1 MDDRESLV
9 GRRGRSAWLAAPPLI
24 ILLAIVA
31 AFVII
36 GLASEFITRLA
47 GAQASDNFVA
57 DVITRF
63 GMPMLFAPLAIF
75 AYALVALARWRSA
88 RRRGQLLKGDAG
100 RVEERR
106 GVRTITVARLSS
118 QLTKRKGRRDRCR
131 RPSLATAGSRSP
143 VPLQFH
149 EASFAHTCLIKS

>member
-88 RRRGQLLKGDAG
+88 RRRGGADRSSRATLAESKNGGESGRLRSHDFRRNSPREKAVGIDAG
-100 RVEERR
+100 
-106 GVRTITVARLSS
+106 GLLL
-118 QLTKRKGRRDRCR
+118 QL
-131 RPSLATAGSRSP
+131 P
-143 VPLQFH
+143 VPGARFRCNSMRQVSRIH
-149 EASFAHTCLIKS
+149 V